1 MFKHGLAAL
10 CLSSVLSARFASV
23 LRLSLA
29 TVCLAALLLAVL
41 AAFSASAALA
51 PPDVTVLAKQAKT
64 LVRSKRG
71 FRKARLLEADGT
83 PARPN
88 HKVKTAARIVNWR
101 FVFDNAAS
109 RSKYASAFLKAHNGK
124 FGKVKGNVDPY
135 LEDQVIKKVPR
146 MTLMRAVKR
155 LVAAGYRNGFYDVTL
170 RKPLFPGVTVSSYIF
185 TVGSG
190 KYVGVNTKTGK
201 VRPIS

>member
-1 MFKHGLAAL
+1 
-10 CLSSVLSARFASV
+10 
-23 LRLSLA
+23 
-29 TVCLAALLLAVL
+29 
-41 AAFSASAALA
+41 
-51 PPDVTVLAKQAKT
+51 
-64 LVRSKRG
+64 
-71 FRKARLLEADGT
+71 
-83 PARPN
+83 
-88 HKVKTAARIVNWR
+88 
-101 FVFDNAAS
+101 
-109 RSKYASAFLKAHNGK
+109 
-124 FGKVKGNVDPY
+124 
-135 LEDQVIKKVPR
+135 